1 MVCVED
7 PHASDY
13 LRESIVEPTD
23 GTSLSD
29 RELAHEEYIR
39 DLESAWRNPTGSPAP
54 QRLDPTKDVQRP
66 DLTKDVA
73 TIQKEHSA
81 HMQALY
87 NQIDQEISEAYKAR

>member
-1 MVCVED
+1 MPTPTRDVGGLSARDVARIEYED
-7 PHASDY
+7 A
-13 LRESIVEPTD
+13 LCN
-23 GTSLSD
+23 
-29 RELAHEEYIR
+29 
-39 DLESAWRNPTGSPAP
+39 AWRNPIPASDSVVPAP
-54 QRLDPTKDVQRP
+54 QRLDPAKDVQRP